1 MKSEAMSAGQGPGCN
16 RVLFT
21 HVRHGT
27 APQIKTTGACFM
39 RESDRR
45 RGICDKKM
53 YFNKT
58 NKCEAN
64 MSQRES
70 HEGALTAQ

>member
-1 MKSEAMSAGQGPGCN
+1 MLGKVRVATVCCLHMSVMAQHLKS
-16 RVLFT
+16 
-21 HVRHGT
+21 
-27 APQIKTTGACFM
+27 KTTGACFM